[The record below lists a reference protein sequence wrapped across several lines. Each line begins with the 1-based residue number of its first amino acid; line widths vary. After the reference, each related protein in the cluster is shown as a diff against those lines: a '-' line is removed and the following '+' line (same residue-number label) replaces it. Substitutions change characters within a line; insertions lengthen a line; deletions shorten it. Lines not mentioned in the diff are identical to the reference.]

1 MKFLIPT
8 DGSDASFAA
17 LKEAV
22 MLAKKFQEPSEIT
35 LLSVHDDIG
44 LIHVRNYLGK
54 KELQEYLRNISETE
68 MARATRWALKME
80 VDIKKV
86 IKVGHVSDTILSYI
100 EKTKPD
106 FVVMGSKGRSGLMDV
121 LLGSV
126 AQRVAS
132 KSVSPVLLVK

>member
-8 DGSDASFAA
+8 DGSDASFSA

-22 MLAKKFQEPSEIT
+22 ALAKKCQETSEIT

-106 FVVMGSKGRSGLMDV
+106 MVVMGSKGRSGLMDV

-132 KSVSPVLLVK
+132 KSTAPVLLVK